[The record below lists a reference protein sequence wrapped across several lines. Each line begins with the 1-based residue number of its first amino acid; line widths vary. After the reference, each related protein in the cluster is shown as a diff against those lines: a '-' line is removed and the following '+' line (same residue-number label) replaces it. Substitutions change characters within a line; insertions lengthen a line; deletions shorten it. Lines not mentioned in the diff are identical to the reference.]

1 MKFDKI
7 TCLTDDDG
15 KHLCTTEGSTLPF
28 GLITIALVGASAA
41 RTLLTAG
48 AHRQSAS
55 EGDEGVLPAAC
66 PPNAFANSL
75 IVAASR

>member
-1 MKFDKI
+1 M
-7 TCLTDDDG
+7 TDIG
-15 KHLCTTEGSTLPF
+15 NGQHFCTTVGSTLPF
-28 GLITIALVGASAA
+28 GPITIAVVCASAA